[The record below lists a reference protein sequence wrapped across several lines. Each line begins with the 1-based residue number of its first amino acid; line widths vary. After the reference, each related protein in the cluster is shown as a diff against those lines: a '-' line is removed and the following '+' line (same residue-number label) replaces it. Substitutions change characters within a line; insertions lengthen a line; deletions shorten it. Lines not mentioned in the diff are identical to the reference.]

1 MTPLQLIYDAERE
14 ACRCQFLA
22 EAAEQDYQRA
32 RRAYV
37 AAVARVRELV
47 REAVEMV
54 PEEVKQ
60 EAEGRTLF
68 DVLTEGEA

>member
-1 MTPLQLIYDAERE
+1 MTTLQDIYEAEKE

-32 RRAYV
+32 RKAYV

-54 PEEVKQ
+54 PEEAKQ
-60 EAEGRTLF
+60 ETEEKTLF
-68 DVLTEGEA
+68 DSVTE

>member
-1 MTPLQLIYDAERE
+1 MTTLQDIYEAEKE

-47 REAVEMV
+47 RDAAERV
-54 PEEVKQ
+54 PEEVKT
-60 EAEGRTLF
+60 ETEEKTLF
-68 DVLTEGEA
+68 DILSE

>member
-32 RRAYV
+32 RKAYV

-54 PEEVKQ
+54 PEEVKP
-60 EAEGRTLF
+60 EAEEKTLF
-68 DVLTEGEA
+68 DSVSEGE

>member
-1 MTPLQLIYDAERE
+1 MTTLKDIYEAEKE

-32 RRAYV
+32 RKAYV

-47 REAVEMV
+47 REAVERV
-54 PEEVKQ
+54 PEEVKT
-60 EAEGRTLF
+60 ETEEKTLF
-68 DVLTEGEA
+68 DSVTE